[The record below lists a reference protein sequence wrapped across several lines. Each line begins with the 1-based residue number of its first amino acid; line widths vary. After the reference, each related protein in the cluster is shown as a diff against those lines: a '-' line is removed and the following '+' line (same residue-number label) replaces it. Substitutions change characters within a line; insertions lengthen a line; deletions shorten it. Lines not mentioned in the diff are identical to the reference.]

1 MADLARRK
9 KEDAIRLKAW
19 LEPHLPSINRLQ
31 AILLWLDT
39 TGQVQFVV
47 LCVLTH
53 MALGLGAHLAE
64 GVTLPAV
71 VPYAL
76 GLYLLARY
84 AIVAAPIPWESILSV
99 GATGARPPYA
109 LDDIVQAV
117 VSAQHFVLTVY
128 YEMQRLRDIN
138 YAKYTAQVCA
148 ILFVVGLLLNR
159 VSGYTSIYIIVF
171 SMLLLPGIY
180 THGVF
185 GKLWSLAESHPQV
198 GRVVGMAK
206 DQYTKL
212 AGNLGFRPAQ
222 PQVRQQQQPAPVVAA
237 PQKPPAPATTST
249 VAATTPTP
257 TVSVGSSTVNVNSN
271 AGKAHQQPE
280 ASTSAIAAVPEEE
293 VDDFVQIP
301 SDKKHD

>member
-84 AIVAAPIPWESILSV
+84 AVVAAPIPWESILSV

-159 VSGYTSIYIIVF
+159 ISGYTFIYIIVF
-171 SMLLLPGIY
+171 SVLLLPGIY

-198 GRVVGMAK
+198 GRVMGMAK

-212 AGNLGFRPAQ
+212 ASNLGFRPSQ
-222 PQVRQQQQPAPVVAA
+222 PQVRQQQPAA
-237 PQKPPAPATTST
+237 PAAPATTST
-249 VAATTPTP
+249 AGTTP

-271 AGKAHQQPE
+271 AGKAHQPQQPE
-280 ASTSAIAAVPEEE
+280 AGATTSAIAAVPEEDA
-293 VDDFVQIP
+293 DDFVQIP

>member
-84 AIVAAPIPWESILSV
+84 AVVAAPIPWESIL
-99 GATGARPPYA
+99 
-109 LDDIVQAV
+109 
-117 VSAQHFVLTVY
+117 HFVLTVY

-159 VSGYTSIYIIVF
+159 ISGYTFIYIIVF
-171 SMLLLPGIY
+171 SVLLLPGIY

-198 GRVVGMAK
+198 GRVMGMAK

-212 AGNLGFRPAQ
+212 ASNLGFRPSQ
-222 PQVRQQQQPAPVVAA
+222 PQVRQQQPAA
-237 PQKPPAPATTST
+237 PAAPATTST
-249 VAATTPTP
+249 AGTTP

-271 AGKAHQQPE
+271 AGKAHQPQQPE
-280 ASTSAIAAVPEEE
+280 AGATTSAIAAVPEEDA
-293 VDDFVQIP
+293 DDFVQIP

>member
-84 AIVAAPIPWESILSV
+84 AVVAAPIPWESILASLRTRRHRAGGRV
-99 GATGARPPYA
+99 GAA
-109 LDDIVQAV
+109 LRA
-117 VSAQHFVLTVY
+117 H
-128 YEMQRLRDIN
+128 RL
-138 YAKYTAQVCA
+138 
-148 ILFVVGLLLNR
+148 L
-159 VSGYTSIYIIVF
+159 
-171 SMLLLPGIY
+171 
-180 THGVF
+180 
-185 GKLWSLAESHPQV
+185 
-198 GRVVGMAK
+198 
-206 DQYTKL
+206 
-212 AGNLGFRPAQ
+212 
-222 PQVRQQQQPAPVVAA
+222 
-237 PQKPPAPATTST
+237 
-249 VAATTPTP
+249 
-257 TVSVGSSTVNVNSN
+257 
-271 AGKAHQQPE
+271 
-280 ASTSAIAAVPEEE
+280 
-293 VDDFVQIP
+293 
-301 SDKKHD
+301 